1 MDSRG
6 RRLHSG
12 RARSLDSMRSLRSL
26 SSAVL
31 AIAMAAIPAMAQTPE
46 LRGVWV
52 ARDGLTSRAKIIS
65 TLDQLAAA
73 NINLVCVNVWSRGY
87 TIHPS
92 DVLFA
97 ACGVR
102 QDPDPAYVGRDP
114 LQEFVIE
121 AHRRGIE
128 VEAWFEYG
136 FMFGWS
142 GWYAGA
148 NGQGPLL
155 NAHPSWVGISNTGG
169 TQVSAQGSGFWT
181 WASCEHP
188 EVRQFLIDLCVELA
202 SRYDVDGIQFD
213 RCRYPSTSWGYDPT
227 TAAAYQ
233 AATGQAPPTNVND
246 TQWKRWRADRLNAFH
261 QDLYTAVK
269 ALRASLR
276 ITDAPTVWPGS
287 YDNFLQD
294 WPQWV
299 TGGSLDLVYPQVYR
313 TTVTSYTTTLDQQLN
328 ALPLAQRSKLVP
340 GVLATSGASTTAVL
354 GMVAADRARNL
365 QGHVFWYAEGLYDDL
380 PALTA
385 NYFQQ
390 PAAMP
395 LRPAGWRP
403 PSVEL
408 EENALPVVASPSF
421 VSTPLAAGS
430 NSLVKLAAVGA
441 PTGQTVA
448 YPLPVAEAG
457 LYSLLAHVPSTIGF
471 ATGAP
476 FSIDHAG
483 GTAVLAVDQSPAGK
497 AGWRE
502 LGTFWLA
509 PGTAMVTTT
518 SRPGQLV
525 AADAVGL
532 LRSRWPSGSFA
543 TIGSGT
549 GGALGGVRLSM
560 HGRAGLGG
568 PVVVQANRV
577 PAGMPVV
584 IGIALQGTA
593 LPLFGGTVYVLPL
606 VTAGGAADALGSFAT
621 TVAIPFVPALVGTGL
636 FAQALALDPVG
647 VDGISLSA
655 GAATTVQ

>member
-1 MDSRG
+1 MPT
-6 RRLHSG
+6 
-12 RARSLDSMRSLRSL
+12 LRTVLFAASVAL
-26 SSAVL
+26 LATVEVL
-31 AIAMAAIPAMAQTPE
+31 AQNPE

-97 ACGVR
+97 ACGIR

-155 NAHPSWVGISNTGG
+155 NAHPSWVGISNTGA
-169 TQVSAQGSGFWT
+169 TQVSDGGTGFFT
-181 WASCEHP
+181 WASHEHP
-188 EVRQFLIDLCVELA
+188 QVRQFLIDICVEVA
-202 SRYDVDGIQFD
+202 ARYDVDGIQFD
-213 RCRYPSTSWGYDPT
+213 RCRYPSTAWGYDPT

-233 AATGQAPPTNVND
+233 AATGQAPPTNVNN

-261 QDLYTAVK
+261 QDLYAAVK
-269 ALRASLR
+269 ARRGSLR
-276 ITDAPTVWPGS
+276 VTDAPTVWPGS

-299 TGGSLDLVYPQVYR
+299 SGGSLDLVYPQVYR
-313 TTVTSYTTTLDQQLN
+313 TTVSSYVTTLDQQLN
-328 ALPLAQRSKLVP
+328 ALPAALRSKVAP
-340 GVLATSGASTTAVL
+340 GIRAISGTPTAEVL

-365 QGHVFWYAEGLYDDL
+365 PGHVFWYTEGLYDDL
-380 PALTA
+380 PALTT

-403 PSVEL
+403 APVEL
-408 EENALPVVASPSF
+408 EENAPSVVASPWF
-421 VSTPLAAGS
+421 VATPFPGGSAGA
-430 NSLVKLAAVGA
+430 VRLAAVGA
-441 PTGQTVA
+441 PPGQTID
-448 YPLPVAEAG
+448 YPLSVASAG

-476 FSIDHAG
+476 FSLVHAG
-483 GTAVLAVDQSPAGK
+483 GTAVLALDQSPATK

-502 LGTFWLA
+502 LGTFWLE
-509 PGTAMVTTT
+509 PGPATASITT
-518 SRPGQLV
+518 RPGQAV
-525 AADAVGL
+525 VADAVGL
-532 LRSRWPSGSFA
+532 LRSRWPSGAFA
-543 TIGSGT
+543 SLGSGT

-568 PVVVQANRV
+568 AIAVQANRL

-584 IGIALQGTA
+584 IGIALQGTS
-593 LPLFGGTVYVLPL
+593 LPLFGGTLYVLPL
-606 VTAGGAADALGSFAT
+606 ATAGGVGDALGVFT
-621 TVAIPFVPALVGTGL
+621 TSVAIPFVPSLVGTAV
-636 FAQALALDPVG
+636 FAQALALDPAG
-647 VDGISLSA
+647 VDGVSLSA
-655 GAATTVQ
+655 GASALVQ

>member
-1 MDSRG
+1 MPN
-6 RRLHSG
+6 
-12 RARSLDSMRSLRSL
+12 LRTFLFAASVAL
-26 SSAVL
+26 LAAVEGL
-31 AIAMAAIPAMAQTPE
+31 AQSPE

-52 ARDGLTSRAKIIS
+52 ARDGLTSRAKILS

-114 LQEFVIE
+114 LQEFVVE

-155 NAHPSWVGISNTGG
+155 NAHPNWVGISNTGA
-169 TQVSAQGSGFWT
+169 TQVTAQGSGFWT

-188 EVRQFLIDLCVELA
+188 EVRQFLIDLCVEVA
-202 SRYDVDGIQFD
+202 ARYDVDGIQFD
-213 RCRYPSTSWGYDPT
+213 RCRYPSTAWGYDPT

-233 AATGQAPPTNVND
+233 AATGQLPPSNVDN
-246 TQWKRWRADRLNAFH
+246 TQWKRWRADRLNVFH
-261 QDLYTAVK
+261 QDLYAAVK
-269 ALRASLR
+269 ARRASLR
-276 ITDAPTVWPGS
+276 VTDAPTVWPGS

-299 TGGSLDLVYPQVYR
+299 TSGSLDLVYPQVYR
-313 TTVTSYTTTLDQQLN
+313 TTISSYTTTLDQQLN
-328 ALPLAQRSKLVP
+328 VLPPAHRSKLVP
-340 GVLATSGASTTAVL
+340 GVLATSGASTATVL
-354 GMVAADRARNL
+354 GMVGADRARNL
-365 QGHVFWYAEGLYDDL
+365 LGHVFWYAEGLYDDL
-380 PALTA
+380 PALTT

-403 PSVEL
+403 PPIEI
-408 EENALPVVASPSF
+408 EENAPTVVSSPGF
-421 VSTPLAAGS
+421 VPTTLAAASGGQ
-430 NSLVKLAAVGA
+430 VKLAAPGA
-441 PTGQTVA
+441 PAGEVVD
-448 YPLPVAEAG
+448 YPLSVSDAG
-457 LYSLLAHVPSTIGF
+457 LYSLLVHVPGSNGLASAAPVTI
-471 ATGAP
+471 A
-476 FSIDHAG
+476 HAG
-483 GTAVLAVDQSPAGK
+483 GTAALAVDQSAGSPS
-497 AGWRE
+497 GWRG

-509 PGTAMVTTT
+509 PGTTMVTIG

-532 LRSRWPSGSFA
+532 LRSRLPSGAFA
-543 TIGSGT
+543 VVGSGT
-549 GGALGGVRLSM
+549 GGSLGGVRLSM
-560 HGRAGLGG
+560 HGRAGLDAAM
-568 PVVVQANRV
+568 VVQANRL
-577 PAGMPVV
+577 PPGMAVV
-584 IGIALQGTA
+584 IGLGLQSTA
-593 LPLFGGTVYVLPL
+593 VPLFGGTLYVLPL
-606 VTAGGAADALGSFAT
+606 ATAGGAADVFGTFAT
-621 TVAIPFVPALVGTGL
+621 TIVIPWSPSLVGTSL
-636 FAQALALDPVG
+636 FAQALALDPAG
-647 VDGISLSA
+647 VDGVSLSA
-655 GAATTVQ
+655 GASAVVQ